1 MPLRRP
7 LEEGE
12 MEFEPVICFE
22 VHAELNTRSKL
33 FCACPNAIAQG
44 PNKHICPV
52 CTGQPGVLPV
62 LNKRAV
68 ELCIKTGLALNCKIN
83 PKARFARKNYFYPDL
98 PKGYQISQYEE
109 PLCEDGTL
117 MVHLRDQ
124 ELIPVGIKRV
134 HLEEDAGKL
143 VYPSKGIEEAPYTLV
158 DFNRAGVPLIEIVS
172 DHQRDPITSLELAKA
187 YLENIRQL
195 LRYIGVSHCQME
207 LGQMRA
213 DVNISLRPKGSKG
226 FGNRVEIKNMSSFRF
241 ILEAISYEM
250 KRQEELLRQGQEILQ
265 ETRLFDEARKITIPM
280 RSKEDAPDYR
290 YFPEPDL
297 VPLDL
302 SERDIQRI
310 REEIPELPWSKA
322 QRFMDQYG
330 LSREEAMV
338 ITKEKGVSD
347 YFEAC
352 ALKFMDKRR
361 LYTWITKELFRIVPR
376 EEITPEGCAFP
387 PEFMVDLIS
396 LLESKR
402 LTEGLAREVMERSL
416 GGSLSPSKIVEL
428 EGIEIMDEKEGL
440 MEVVKKVLVQNP
452 EAVQKVKMGQVN
464 TLNFSVGQVTKETK
478 GKADPK
484 VIRDLLMKEI

>member
-1 MPLRRP
+1 
-7 LEEGE
+7 

-22 VHAELNTRSKL
+22 VHAELDTKSKL
-33 FCACPNAIAQG
+33 FCACPNAIAEG
-44 PNKHICPV
+44 PNKYICPV

-109 PLCEDGTL
+109 PLCQDGTL
-117 MVHLRDQ
+117 MVPLKDQ
-124 ELIPVGIKRV
+124 EIVPVGIKRV

-143 VYPSKGIEEAPYTLV
+143 VYPSKGIEAAPYTLV

-172 DHQRDPITSLELAKA
+172 DHERNPITSLELAKA

-195 LRYIGVSHCQME
+195 LRYIGVSQCQME

-226 FGNRVEIKNMSSFRF
+226 FGSRVEIKNMSSFRF

-265 ETRLFDEARKITIPM
+265 ETRLFDETKKITLPM

-297 VPLDL
+297 VPLDI
-302 SERDIQRI
+302 SEQTIQRI
-310 REEIPELPWSKA
+310 KEEIPELPWAKA
-322 QRFMDQYG
+322 QRFMDYYE
-330 LSREEAMV
+330 LSKEEAMV
-338 ITKEKGVSD
+338 ITREKGVSD
-347 YFEAC
+347 YFETC
-352 ALKFMDKRR
+352 AQKVGDKKR
-361 LYTWITKELFRIVPR
+361 LYTWITKELFRILPK
-376 EEITPEGCAFP
+376 EEIKLEGCAFP
-387 PEFMVDLIS
+387 PEFMVDLIR

-402 LTEGLAREVMERSL
+402 LTEGLAREVMDRSL
-416 GGSLSPSKIVEL
+416 RSGILPGKVVEL
-428 EGIEIMDEKEGL
+428 EGIQILYEEEGL
-440 MEVVKKVLVQNP
+440 LEVIKKVLGQNP
-452 EAVQKVKMGQVN
+452 EAVQKVKMGQIN
-464 TLNFSVGQVTKETK
+464 TLNFLVGQVMKETK

-484 VIRDLLMKEI
+484 IIKDLLVKEL